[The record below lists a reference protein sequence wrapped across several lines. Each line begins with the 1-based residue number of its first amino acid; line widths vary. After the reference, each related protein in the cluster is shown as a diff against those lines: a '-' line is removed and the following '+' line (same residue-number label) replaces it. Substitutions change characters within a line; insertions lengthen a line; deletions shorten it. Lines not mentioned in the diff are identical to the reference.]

1 VVSLSS
7 RDEVALSES
16 ERLAL
21 AWLEESAKAE
31 DPRLADRL
39 AARRGPGW
47 MSRLPLGSKWLP
59 PLLIVAGLV
68 ALLLTFAASTWAA
81 SAAAL
86 VVTAGL
92 WLGVEGYKV
101 RAQAKAERKGAA
113 SSP

>member
-39 AARRGPGW
+39 AARPGPGW
-47 MSRLPLGSKWLP
+47 LSRLPLRSKWLP
-59 PLLIVAGLV
+59 PLLVVAGLV
-68 ALLLTFAASTWAA
+68 ALLWTVAASTWAA

-92 WLGVEGYKV
+92 WLGVEGYKA
-101 RAQAKAERKGAA
+101 RTQAKPGKSDA
-113 SSP
+113 